1 MKEFYLNKDGLT
13 VDIYING
20 EPHTVKLSTITDIML
35 QLREQDR
42 TEHVFVDCVGITEV
56 IKTPA
61 LTKEEEEVL
70 SEQAQHDREL
80 KAEGQRIADANDRL
94 FDEHKE
100 RLAEEWAEK
109 TERDLAEREV
119 IEELKRE
126 ETM

>member
-1 MKEFYLNKDGLT
+1 
-13 VDIYING
+13 
-20 EPHTVKLSTITDIML
+20 ML

-56 IKTPA
+56 IKTPT

-109 TERDLAEREV
+109 KERDLAEREV